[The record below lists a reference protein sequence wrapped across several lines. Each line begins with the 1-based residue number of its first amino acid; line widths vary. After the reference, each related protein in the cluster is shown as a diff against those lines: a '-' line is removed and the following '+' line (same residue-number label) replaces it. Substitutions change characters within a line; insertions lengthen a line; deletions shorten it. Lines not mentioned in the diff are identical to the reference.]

1 MDVSELD
8 DSDYQLVLPS
18 GITVGHRSL
27 MVYYKQKL
35 NPNSSA
41 VVPRKNRK
49 LHKVL
54 AQYRALGWT
63 ATQQAEAAKY
73 VNFSFIF

>member
-1 MDVSELD
+1 MFTFQVDIPEIDESE
-8 DSDYQLVLPS
+8 YQLVLPS

-27 MVYYKQKL
+27 MRYYRQ
-35 NPNSSA
+35 NPNPNKALVVSS
-41 VVPRKNRK
+41 KSDKK

-63 ATQQAEAAKY
+63 ETQQAAAAK
-73 VNFSFIF
+73 